1 LKNIGLNVIAHG
13 GKAFNEKVLKIM
25 TLINVFQCVPQTQK
39 VFNCK
44 SNCIK
49 FLLHLAEVVDEKNVF
64 CQMKKN

>member
-25 TLINVFQCVPQTQK
+25 TLINVFQYVPQTKK

-44 SNCIK
+44 SKCIK
-49 FLLHLAEVVDEKNVF
+49 FLLHLAEVVDEKKCVLSNE
-64 CQMKKN
+64 KN